1 MKIPKKRVLVT
12 IDKAIHINGKKR
24 SKKLNYS
31 FSNFVETLIDYEISN
46 PRLAEM
52 KTRKKRKKI

>member
-12 IDKAIHINGKKR
+12 LDKQIHFNGKKR

-31 FSNFVETLIDYEISN
+31 FSNFVETLIDYEIAN
-46 PRLAEM
+46 PRLAEI
-52 KTRKKRKKI
+52 KIRKKRKKI

>member
-12 IDKAIHINGKKR
+12 LNKQTHANGTKR

-46 PRLAEM
+46 PRLAKME
-52 KTRKKRKKI
+52 TRKKRKKI